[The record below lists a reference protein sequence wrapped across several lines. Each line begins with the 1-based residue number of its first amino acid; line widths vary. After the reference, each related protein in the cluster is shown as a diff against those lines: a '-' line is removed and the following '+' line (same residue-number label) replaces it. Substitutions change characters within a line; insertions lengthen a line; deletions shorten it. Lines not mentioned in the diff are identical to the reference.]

1 MQALGSLA
9 RVAFA
14 GFGLLAIWLLT
25 TADGRLS
32 RVLTGIGC
40 ALLAAAAYVG
50 QDLADRAA
58 RNRQLDDAVARKDEW
73 EAEHRSSEESER

>member
-9 RVAFA
+9 RFGLA

-32 RVLTGIGC
+32 RVLMGVGC
-40 ALLAAAAYVG
+40 ALLAVAAYVG

-58 RNRQLDDAVARKDEW
+58 RNRQLDEAVARKDEW
-73 EAEHRSSEESER
+73 EAEHGPSEESER